1 MGAILY
7 DSLLLCGILFV
18 ATAVAIPLNHGQAF
32 TANQV
37 YFSGYLLVVS
47 FLFFAWFWTHGGQTL
62 GMRAWNIK
70 VTGHSGMAVSWLQSL
85 VRFIAAILSWA
96 TFGLGY
102 FWILFDGNRNSWH
115 DLASQ
120 TLLIWDDE

>member
-1 MGAILY
+1 MGAIFY
-7 DSLLLCGILFV
+7 DSFLLCGILFV
-18 ATAVAIPLNHGQAF
+18 ATAITLPLNNGQAF
-32 TANQV
+32 TADQV
-37 YFSGYLLVVS
+37 YFSSYLLAVS

-70 VTGHSGMAVSWLQSL
+70 VTSHSGKTISWLQSL

-102 FWILFDGNRNSWH
+102 FWILFDSNRNSWH